1 MVFSYKAINRSGEL
15 KVGTL
20 ECLSQS
26 GAVLELGRMHL
37 VPVEIRA
44 ASRHLPPWLTDQYH
58 YGAYGEPPT
67 TDAATGNPFRYTGR
81 YLDAETGLYYYRAR
95 YYSAKLGRFLQTDPI
110 GTKDDLDLYAYTG
123 NDPLNGTDPTGHT
136 DCKSEGGKTTCDVQ
150 VTGSHIPNKISFST
164 SKGVSATQ
172 SSATASSVAPPR
184 VQSQTTDTA
193 QSQTTDTA
201 QGTNSDSSLD
211 YIAVAATKYGFDPTT
226 GTVSV
231 ISGAIPGAGGLAGG
245 FIPFA
250 NAVAANADAAYQ
262 AINASDAAHAKGESV
277 EANRQ
282 MNTYYYYCG
291 CSSGAPYTGADI

>member
-110 GTKDDLDLYAYTG
+110 GTKDDLDLYAYVG
-123 NDPLNGTDPTGHT
+123 NDPLAHTDPTGNT
-136 DCKSEGGKTTCDVQ
+136 GACNKQVYKSPCPPPS
-150 VTGSHIPNKISFST
+150 TGSHIP
-164 SKGVSATQ
+164 GVHTGATGVPAQSAA
-172 SSATASSVAPPR
+172 SAKANSRA
-184 VQSQTTDTA
+184 QSQGSDTA
-193 QSQTTDTA
+193 QSQDQGQSQNSTQSPDSTQSQNSTQSQAPPSPNSPASDTPAYDA
-201 QGTNSDSSLD
+201 QQQPVGPEDS
-211 YIAVAATKYGFDPTT
+211 T
-226 GTVSV
+226 
-231 ISGAIPGAGGLAGG
+231 GAGE
-245 FIPFA
+245 
-250 NAVAANADAAYQ
+250 NAQRAIDAAADAYNYDVQKWNALQ
-262 AINASDAAHAKGESV
+262 QRKINEAKGFMAQEDK
-277 EANRQ
+277 AWA
-282 MNTYYYYCG
+282 TYYKYCG
-291 CSSGAPYTGADI
+291 CS